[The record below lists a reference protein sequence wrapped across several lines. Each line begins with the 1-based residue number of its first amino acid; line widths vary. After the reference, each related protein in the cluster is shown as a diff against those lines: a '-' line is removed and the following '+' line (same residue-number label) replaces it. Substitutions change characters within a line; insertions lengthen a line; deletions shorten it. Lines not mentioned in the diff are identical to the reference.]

1 MLKIGGLQLGYGTE
15 KNNEI
20 SLNIY
25 VTGCLNN
32 KGCDRNEC
40 HNKELQD
47 FNCGTYWSEYLPKID
62 IIVKSNLI
70 DCIIFL
76 GGEPLDQ
83 DALEFLKLIKIIKS
97 RYSQLKIY
105 SYTGYNYINKK
116 DMILHY
122 KNYYQ
127 FDDICLG
134 HYATHIKKAWLSDI
148 EKENRVCI

>member
-15 KNNEI
+15 KNDEI

-25 VTGCLNN
+25 VSGCLNN
-32 KGCDRNEC
+32 KSCKRHEC

-47 FNCGTYWSEYLPKID
+47 FNCGKHWTEYLTEID
-62 IIVKSNLI
+62 VIIKSSLI

-83 DALEFLKLIKIIKS
+83 NVFEFLKLIKIIKN
-97 RYSQLKIY
+97 RYPFLKIY
-105 SYTGYNYINKK
+105 SYTGYNYIDKK
-116 DMILHY
+116 DMILYY

-127 FDDICLG
+127 FDDICFG
-134 HYATHIKKAWLSDI
+134 HYNMYTQKTWLSGM
-148 EKENRVCI
+148 EGATVCI